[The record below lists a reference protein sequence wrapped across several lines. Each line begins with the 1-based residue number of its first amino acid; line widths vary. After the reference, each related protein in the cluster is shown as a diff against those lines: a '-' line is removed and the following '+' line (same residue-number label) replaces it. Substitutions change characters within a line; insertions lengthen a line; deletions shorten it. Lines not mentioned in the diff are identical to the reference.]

1 MFVYSKLCSIMSKK
15 KVVSKRGISMLLF
28 STIEDDYS
36 RDKLEELYYKYH
48 KYVYKIVYN
57 ILNDSYL
64 AQDVVQSVFI
74 KLIENIDKIDRI
86 ECNKTKAFIV
96 IITRNLSINL
106 YRKRNSHK
114 NMVLEN
120 IEDVICDT
128 SQPIDERIISEEILD
143 RISHNR

>member
-1 MFVYSKLCSIMSKK
+1 
-15 KVVSKRGISMLLF
+15 
-28 STIEDDYS
+28 
-36 RDKLEELYYKYH
+36 
-48 KYVYKIVYN
+48 
-57 ILNDSYL
+57 
-64 AQDVVQSVFI
+64 VVQSVFI

>member
-1 MFVYSKLCSIMSKK
+1 MSKK

>member
-1 MFVYSKLCSIMSKK
+1 
-15 KVVSKRGISMLLF
+15 MLLF

-48 KYVYKIVYN
+48 KYVYKIAYN

>member
-1 MFVYSKLCSIMSKK
+1 
-15 KVVSKRGISMLLF
+15 MLLF